1 MGFFGLVRSMIHAGW
16 IIQHDNTWLN
26 ELANYPASGVKMKLQ
41 FTNGYRPRFDQMS
54 RILQYL
60 LAQGQVNKV
69 SRPQI
74 VSELGIPDRQA
85 ENLISMMTGFGLVN
99 PRVTTLTPLGNAIV
113 KFDPYFER
121 IETLWILHYV
131 VSSNSDYLVWYRIV
145 NDILPLQETLSVNQV
160 SEQYFSDLS
169 VYFSE
174 RSITEKLPK
183 EVGAVLAAYSRSELA
198 QLGLLKESGKGDF
211 EKGRPV
217 EVPDIAFLFC
227 LLCYRDYY
235 SPGSTAISNKD
246 VYQAEHSPGKVFNL
260 PEYQVRA
267 TVEKL
272 HDRGLVRI
280 EKLAN
285 LDQVRLSDELTQEFV
300 LKQLFGGE
308 NAN

>member
-1 MGFFGLVRSMIHAGW
+1 
-16 IIQHDNTWLN
+16 
-26 ELANYPASGVKMKLQ
+26 MKLQ
-41 FTNGYRPRFDQMS
+41 FTNGFRPRFDQIS

-99 PRVTTLTPLGNAIV
+99 PRVTTLTTLGNAIV
-113 KFDPYFER
+113 KSDPYFER
-121 IETLWILHYV
+121 IETLSIIHFI
-131 VSSNSDYLVWYRIV
+131 VSSNSDYVVWYRII
-145 NDILPLQETLSVNQV
+145 NDILPAQDTLSVDKV
-160 SEQYFSDLS
+160 SELYFSDLNIH
-169 VYFSE
+169 FSE
-174 RSITEKLPK
+174 KSVTEKLPK

-198 QLGLLKESGKGDF
+198 QLGFLTESGKGEF
-211 EKGRPV
+211 EKARPV
-217 EVPDIAFLFC
+217 EVPDLAFLFC
-227 LLCYRDYY
+227 LLYYRDRY
-235 SPGSTAISNKD
+235 SPGSTAISNTE
-246 VYQAEHSPGKVFNL
+246 VCQAEHSPGKVFNL

-267 TVEKL
+267 TVERL
-272 HDRGLVRI
+272 HDASLVRL

-300 LKQLFGGE
+300 LEKIYGGE